1 MRSGLKNLFYFIIY
15 FFFFFLVFVLGQT
28 FYAFTRSNVFKSTF
42 LDLCVQVCVCVARDE
57 SSAGCVFLHKNPQLG
72 TQCTNKSWSCKDM
85 KLNCEK
91 LCSKQY
97 FHIRKRE
104 RLEKAS
110 RQKPLNAV
118 EFLFQKNKNFHK
130 AFLSRLLHFFSSN
143 SSPSNPTTK
152 RFNFGIEANH

>member
-1 MRSGLKNLFYFIIY
+1 MNKKIYLRSMVSAWMLS
-15 FFFFFLVFVLGQT
+15 LVFHVSGCENTASIKAFHSRFFISLQLHGLFVYCNPKLRHCMMQSCMKEYTFAEVT
-28 FYAFTRSNVFKSTF
+28 FYGV
-42 LDLCVQVCVCVARDE
+42 L
-57 SSAGCVFLHKNPQLG
+57 
-72 TQCTNKSWSCKDM
+72 KSWSCKDM
-85 KLNCEK
+85 KLDCEK

-143 SSPSNPTTK
+143 LWPQFQN
-152 RFNFGIEANH
+152 